1 MIEQLFYT
9 YAATPTS
16 PRYQQATEEIVKAEE
31 QLAACL
37 DEEGQRRLAI
47 LADAY
52 AKREEITAQDAF
64 TAGFRMAAELADDVQ
79 RDQEESAS
87 NIII

>member
-1 MIEQLFYT
+1 MIEQLFHT
-9 YAATPTS
+9 YSATPTS
-16 PRYQQATEEIVKAEE
+16 PRYQQATEEILKAEE

-47 LADAY
+47 LSDAC

-64 TAGFRMAAELADDVQ
+64 TAGFRMLKRRTDIKKAKGGTGIEQ
-79 RDQEESAS
+79 FS
-87 NIII
+87 